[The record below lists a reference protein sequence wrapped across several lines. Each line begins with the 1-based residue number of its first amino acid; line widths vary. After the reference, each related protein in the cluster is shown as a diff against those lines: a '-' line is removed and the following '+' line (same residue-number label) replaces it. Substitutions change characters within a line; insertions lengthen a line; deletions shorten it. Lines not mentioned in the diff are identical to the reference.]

1 MDHRVSKD
9 MISSGMTPSGQ
20 KNQKELGGS
29 QYGSTPSPSRLMD
42 AYKSIYEH
50 HQKDENGNTVPHE
63 EDIKEGKINPGLQAY
78 LDKKKGKKGNGDDKE
93 EKKGKGS
100 KGSKPDFLDLDKDGD
115 KKEPMKKASKE
126 MKKEETEIDLLIASG
141 KFSDAEIAKIQEA
154 MGIFKEGIFKDPKL
168 NKKYPN
174 QPEMTQKGKRILP
187 KLPDPKGL
195 GSRFTKKT
203 PKIFGD
209 PTGEMS
215 KEFFK

>member
-78 LDKKKGKKGNGDDKE
+78 LDKKKGKNGNGDDKE

-154 MGIFKEGIFKDPKL
+154 MGIFKDPKL

-174 QPEMTQKGKRILP
+174 QPEMTEKGKRILP

-203 PKIFGD
+203 PRIFGD

>member
-29 QYGSTPSPSRLMD
+29 QYGSAPSPSRLMD

-50 HQKDENGNTVPHE
+50 HQKDENGNTVPHD
-63 EDIKEGKINPGLQAY
+63 EDVKEGKINPGLQAY

-93 EKKGKGS
+93 EKNGKGS

-154 MGIFKEGIFKDPKL
+154 MGIFKDPKL

-174 QPEMTQKGKRILP
+174 QPEMTEKGKRILP

-203 PKIFGD
+203 PRIFGD

>member
-195 GSRFTKKT
+195 GSKFTKKT

>member
-78 LDKKKGKKGNGDDKE
+78 LDKKKGKNGNGDDKE

-154 MGIFKEGIFKDPKL
+154 MGIFKDPKL

-203 PKIFGD
+203 PRIFGD

>member
-29 QYGSTPSPSRLMD
+29 QYGSAPSPSRLMD

-78 LDKKKGKKGNGDDKE
+78 LDKKKGKNGNGDDKE

-154 MGIFKEGIFKDPKL
+154 MGVFKDPKL

-174 QPEMTQKGKRILP
+174 QPEMTDKGKKILP
-187 KLPDPKGL
+187 KLDDPKGL

-203 PKIFGD
+203 PRVFGD
-209 PTGEMS
+209 PTGEMT
-215 KEFFK
+215 KDFFK

>member
-29 QYGSTPSPSRLMD
+29 QYGSAATPNSLMD

-63 EDIKEGKINPGLQAY
+63 EDVKEGKINPGLQAY

-93 EKKGKGS
+93 EKNGKGS

-154 MGIFKEGIFKDPKL
+154 MGIFKDPKL

-174 QPEMTQKGKRILP
+174 QPEMTEKGKRIIP
-187 KLPDPKGL
+187 NLPDPKGL

-203 PKIFGD
+203 PRIFGD

>member
-29 QYGSTPSPSRLMD
+29 QYGSAPSPSRLMD

-50 HQKDENGNTVPHE
+50 HQKDENGNTVPHD
-63 EDIKEGKINPGLQAY
+63 EDVKEGKINPGLQAY
-78 LDKKKGKKGNGDDKE
+78 LDKKKGKKGNGDKE
-93 EKKGKGS
+93 EKNGKNG

-154 MGIFKEGIFKDPKL
+154 MGIFKDPKL

-174 QPEMTQKGKRILP
+174 QPEMTEKGKRILP

-203 PKIFGD
+203 PRIFGD